1 MKVDQFIMKGH
12 VAMSAYEICRLLSQ
26 SSPTSADPR
35 VPRGRVQHA
44 ALLAHKDFRW
54 ISPPKSDITQIIVC
68 SEVIY
73 VAGATI

>member
-12 VAMSAYEICRLLSQ
+12 VAMSAYEICRLLSE

-44 ALLAHKDFRW
+44 ALLAHNDFPW
-54 ISPPKSDITQIIVC
+54 PSPQKSDITQIIVC
-68 SEVIY
+68 SAVIC
-73 VAGATI
+73 VAGATV